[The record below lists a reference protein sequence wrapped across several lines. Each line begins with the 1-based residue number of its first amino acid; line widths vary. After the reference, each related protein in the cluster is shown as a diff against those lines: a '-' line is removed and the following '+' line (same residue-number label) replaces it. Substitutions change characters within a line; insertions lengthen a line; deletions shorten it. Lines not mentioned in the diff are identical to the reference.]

1 MDIAHK
7 FSNNYKRA
15 LKTATQFAGELA
27 HEAVTPIHL
36 LYGLLLQRGSVG
48 AEIFTALDITPENI
62 RDAILATEKPAN
74 TTKTKLAAPPLSKDT
89 EILIQKSARIALI
102 NDHHYIGTEHLL
114 AALIEMQDKAVMS
127 ILGAFGIEIAT
138 LTQQTIGLLKSTSK
152 LPDLTQ
158 VFKVGTG
165 QSTTERDNESPLDT
179 YGVELTSKKVQQKID
194 PVIGRAPEIERLIQ
208 ILSRRNKNNP
218 LILGEPGVG
227 KTALVEG
234 LAKKIIEGEVPDI
247 LLDKKIYAIDLTA
260 TIAGTMYR
268 GEFENRIRQ
277 IIEEA
282 KSRPEVILFIDEIHN
297 IIGAG
302 SATGSMDAANIL
314 KPALARGEIRCI
326 GATTFH
332 DYRKSIENDPALE
345 RRFQVIKIN
354 EPTTEQ
360 AQQIL
365 TGVKKYYETFHHVI
379 ISDEA
384 LTAAVTLSQKYL
396 PEKFL
401 PDKALDLID
410 ESAARFKI
418 ARGMTPQQKQIR
430 EFKKRLATAQTAK
443 RQAIENDD
451 FAAAVE
457 FKKII
462 ADISNQI
469 TKINAKT
476 AKNKQ
481 QPTYTVTAED
491 IANVIATM
499 TGIPAHT
506 ILASEKRRV
515 LQLERQLKS
524 MIIGQDDALSTIA
537 QSIKRAKAG
546 LSSPDKP
553 LASLLF
559 VGPSGSGKTY
569 TAKMLAQLIFDDP
582 KAYVRIDM
590 SEYGERFNVSKLI
603 GAPAG
608 YVGYKESGQLTEKVK
623 HKPYCLVLF
632 DEIDK
637 ANPDVF
643 DLLLQVLDDGYLT
656 DASGTR
662 INFQQTII
670 IMTSNVG
677 SHLLIPPKQLGFNDT
692 RTTQEQHIHDKIDQ
706 EIKQRFKPELI
717 NRLDAIVHFDQLTL
731 ASLKKIVALE
741 IKALKERLVAKNIK
755 VAIGQDSITHIAQHI
770 HNAKNGARGIRHY
783 IQEHLENP
791 LAHRILAT
799 ASDAPLNIRFELK
812 NGIISIKNK

>member
-15 LKTATQFAGELA
+15 LKTATQFAGELS
-27 HEAVTPIHL
+27 HETVQPIHL

-62 RDAILATEKPAN
+62 RDAITAIETPAN
-74 TTKTKLAAPPLSKDT
+74 TTKTKLAVPPLSKDT
-89 EILIQKSARIALI
+89 EQLIQKSARIALI

-114 AALIEMQDKAVMS
+114 AALIELQDKAVMN

-138 LTQQTIGLLKSTSK
+138 LTQQTICLLKSTSK

-158 VFKVGTG
+158 VFKVGAG
-165 QSTTERDNESPLDT
+165 HHAPDRDSENPLDI
-179 YGVELTSKKVQQKID
+179 YGIELTSKKIQQKID
-194 PVIGRAPEIERLIQ
+194 PVIGREPEIERLIQ

-345 RRFQVIKIN
+345 RRFQVIKIS

-384 LTAAVTLSQKYL
+384 ITAAVTLSQKYL

-418 ARGMTPQQKQIR
+418 AQGMTAQQKQIR

-462 ADISNQI
+462 ADISSQI
-469 TKINAKT
+469 DKITTRKPSKRAI
-476 AKNKQ
+476 
-481 QPTYTVTAED
+481 PTISADD
-491 IANVIATM
+491 IAQVVATM

-506 ILASEKRRV
+506 ILASEKRRA
-515 LQLERQLKS
+515 LQLEQQLKET
-524 MIIGQDDALSTIA
+524 IIGQDTAIAAIA

-546 LSSPDKP
+546 LGSSDKP
-553 LASLLF
+553 LASLMF

-569 TAKMLAQLIFDDP
+569 TAKMLAKLIFDDP
-582 KAYVRIDM
+582 KACVRIDM

-670 IMTSNVG
+670 VMTSNVG
-677 SHLLIPPKQLGFNDT
+677 SHLLTPPKQLGFSHGRVAQD
-692 RTTQEQHIHDKIDQ
+692 EQLSEKINQ
-706 EIKQRFKPELI
+706 EIKHRFKPEFI

-731 ASLKKIVALE
+731 PSLKKIVALE
-741 IKALKERLVAKNIK
+741 IKALKERLAKKNIK
-755 VAIGQDSITHIAQHI
+755 AVIGNDIITHIAQSVHS
-770 HNAKNGARGIRHY
+770 AQYGARGIRHY
-783 IQEHLENP
+783 IQDHLENP
-791 LAHRILAT
+791 LAHTILST
-799 ASDAPLNIRFELK
+799 SKNSTLNIRFELK